1 MMKRAMLTISLILA
15 FCTTLY
21 SQVTVTE
28 FLPDPAAP
36 LESEWV
42 EIYNP
47 SDQVVDLAGW
57 SLCDLVGCGELHAI
71 SADPKEYIIL
81 CQDSA
86 SFCSYYNLLENEI
99 HEISG
104 WRALN
109 NGGDLIMLKNPDGTI
124 VDSIVYKTGNGNN
137 ISWEKI
143 DYSIPGWDS
152 ENWHQS
158 LDSTG
163 STPGRKNSV
172 SGGFPSDFELSL
184 LKKVFAPGSGGE
196 DKYLAM
202 EIKVPRDCYL
212 TLTVYSLDGRKI
224 RTIYDKQMLA
234 SGEYF
239 YDGRHDDGNFLH
251 IGMYILLARVGGEC
265 SYSEKYAFGVA
276 KK

>member
-1 MMKRAMLTISLILA
+1 MVHCILLHA
-15 FCTTLY
+15 
-21 SQVTVTE
+21 QVIVTE
-28 FLPDPAAP
+28 FLPDPATP

-42 EIYNP
+42 EIYNL
-47 SDQVVDLAGW
+47 SDQSVDLTGW
-57 SLCDLVGCGELHAI
+57 SLCDLVGCAELHEI
-71 SADPKEYIIL
+71 GIDPGQYLIF

-86 SFCSYYNLLENEI
+86 SFSSYYNLSDVEI
-99 HEISG
+99 YEISG

-124 VDSIVYKTGNGNN
+124 VDSIVYETGNGNN
-137 ISWEKI
+137 ISWEKL
-143 DYSIPGWDS
+143 DYGIPGWAN

-212 TLTVYSLDGRKI
+212 TLTVYSLEGRKI

-234 SGEYF
+234 SAEYF
-239 YDGRHDDGNFLH
+239 YDGRDDDGDFLDV
-251 IGMYILLARVGGEC
+251 GMYILLAQAGGGC
-265 SYSEKYAFGVA
+265 SYSEKYVFGVA